1 MIKILNPIYD
11 QAFKYLM
18 DNNDIAKK
26 ILFLIL
32 GKDILQ
38 LQMQNVEIPVLNQHG
53 ALTSRYDFKAVIR
66 EPNGEVRKVLI
77 ELQKYKTI
85 NPLSRFRDYLGQN
98 YSREDTYIDAHGNEQ
113 TEHLPIITVY
123 ILGYDIPEIPTRFLK
138 SKHNAVDGVTNQI
151 IETINSDFL
160 KLLTHETYI
169 LFVGNKKNYKWQGSE
184 IEVFIRF
191 FQQKTKGVEKNIY
204 IEIDE
209 TDNPM
214 LSEIAKHLNLA
225 THDEDMIRRMKAEK
239 DYEDT
244 FKDNLEKDAEIQQLL
259 IKNEEE
265 RRQKEEAKHSESEAK
280 HREYEAMRK
289 LAAKMKKYGEPISE
303 IVKETGLSE
312 TEINL
317 L

>member
-1 MIKILNPIYD
+1 
-11 QAFKYLM
+11 
-18 DNNDIAKK
+18 
-26 ILFLIL
+26 
-32 GKDILQ
+32 
-38 LQMQNVEIPVLNQHG
+38 MQNVEIPVLNQHG

-184 IEVFIRF
+184 IEIFIRF
-191 FQQKTKGVEKNIY
+191 FQQKTKGEEKNIY

-225 THDEDMIRRMKAEK
+225 THNEDMIRRMKAEK

-259 IKNEEE
+259 IKNEEV
-265 RRQKEEAKHSESEAK
+265 
-280 HREYEAMRK
+280 MRK
-289 LAAKMKKYGEPISE
+289 LASKMKKYGEPISE

-312 TEINL
+312 DEITHL
-317 L
+317 